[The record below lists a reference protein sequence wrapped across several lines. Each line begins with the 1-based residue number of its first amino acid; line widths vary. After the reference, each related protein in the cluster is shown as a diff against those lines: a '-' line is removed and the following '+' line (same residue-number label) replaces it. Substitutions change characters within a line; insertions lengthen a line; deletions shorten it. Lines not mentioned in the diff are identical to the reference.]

1 MMSSLLKSTTRRSR
15 SIAIGFVVV
24 AGVAAC
30 SSPPVVKSASRSA
43 PTSPTSRASAAAT
56 QSAASSSQSTA
67 PKKDIIAGLITFD
80 GRLELSGAQDSRLS
94 FHAFPGVTSP
104 KSSCAHIAAT
114 GTPTAKGMPRK
125 FLIPAPPLGGDVTFA
140 AAIQPYRG
148 PGAYN
153 KSSVVAVGASVTIG
167 SSTYNLLAPGASE
180 TVTFGADGSGKFSFS
195 HARALQGGRALSG
208 TIVWTCS
215 V

>member
-1 MMSSLLKSTTRRSR
+1 MMNSLLKSTTRRSQ
-15 SIAIGFVVV
+15 SIAIGFVLV

-30 SSPPVVKSASRSA
+30 SSPQAAQPASPSA
-43 PTSPTSRASAAAT
+43 PTSHAAVATT
-56 QSAASSSQSTA
+56 QSAASSSHSTV

-80 GRLELSGAQDSRLS
+80 GRLELSGAQHSQLS

-125 FLIPAPPLGGDVTFA
+125 FLIPAPPLGGDITFA

-195 HARALQGGRALSG
+195 HARAVHGSRALSG
-208 TIVWTCS
+208 TIAWTCS